1 MTPDIGK
8 HEPSVSE
15 GLQDAA
21 EATARGAHKVAG
33 KVADKAGELRDRGA
47 ELASE
52 VRSRADQTF
61 QSLRGVMRDKP
72 LESAAVIL
80 AAGWVLGRLLGRR
93 G

>member
-8 HEPSVSE
+8 HEPSMSE

-21 EATARGAHKVAG
+21 EATVRGAHKVAD
-33 KVADKAGELRDRGA
+33 KVSNKAGELRDRSA

-52 VRSRADQTF
+52 ARSRADQAA
-61 QSLRGVMRDKP
+61 QSLRGFMRDKP
-72 LESAAVIL
+72 LESAAIIL
-80 AAGWVLGRLLGRR
+80 AAGWILGRLLGRR